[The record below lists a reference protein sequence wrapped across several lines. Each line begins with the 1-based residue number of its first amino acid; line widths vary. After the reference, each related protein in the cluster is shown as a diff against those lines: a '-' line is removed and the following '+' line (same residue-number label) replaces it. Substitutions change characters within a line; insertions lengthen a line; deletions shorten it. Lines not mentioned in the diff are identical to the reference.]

1 MENNLKNFWESKVF
15 WINVLA
21 IIGFVVQYFV
31 TDFVISPA
39 IQASALAVINMIL
52 RFITKKEIVWNI
64 ETTMIKMELK
74 RKQNK

>member
-21 IIGFVVQYFV
+21 IIGFVIQYFV

-52 RFITKKEIVWNI
+52 RFITKKEIVWNV
-64 ETTMIKMELK
+64 ETTIAKMELK